1 LSIWEIYRLLECLKG
16 SLASSSKASTG
27 PGCPATARDFRR
39 ARRTRDPRQIAP
51 FLDDDVDWLLTGP
64 IELISFGGQRRGKGA
79 VLDCLTRQ
87 HPAVLAGFKV
97 ELAELLIDGNRRQIG
112 VQRSTGRTVSYN
124 QAQLLLY
131 FRDGKI
137 VKYRGIIDSFN
148 AAEQIMGHPVALP
161 QKTHA
166 TDDSERVGV

>member
-1 LSIWEIYRLLECLKG
+1 MNQVPTREHVES
-16 SLASSSKASTG
+16 
-27 PGCPATARDFRR
+27 FRR

-64 IELISFGGQRRGKGA
+64 IELISFCGQRRGKAA

-97 ELAELLIDGNRRQIG
+97 ELNALLIDDNRAASLSRLIG
-112 VQRSTGRTVSYN
+112 TQRSTGRTISYN
-124 QAQLLLY
+124 QAQLLY

-148 AAEQIMGHPVALP
+148 AAEQIMGHPIPLPEATPTTDNGKRVA
-161 QKTHA
+161 
-166 TDDSERVGV
+166 V